1 MIRAIAIDDEPP
13 ALRIIERFAANVP
26 DLNLEHTFT
35 KPGEALDFL
44 RSHPVDL
51 LFLDIQMP
59 SVSGLHFYKNLPGEP
74 LVIFTTGYS
83 EYAVEGFNLKAVDYL
98 LKPFAESRFKEAVA
112 KAQDAMDFK
121 AQQASGGVQFISI
134 RADYSVNKVAL
145 ADIKYIEGL
154 DDYLKIHLENAKPIV
169 ARMTMKAMVEML
181 PIATFI
187 RVHRSY
193 IVPLARISMVRNKH
207 IYIGDVKIPIGGS
220 YEEAFFKVF

>member
-13 ALRIIERFAANVP
+13 ALRIIERFAGNIP
-26 DLNLEHTFT
+26 ELNLEQTFT

-74 LVIFTTGYS
+74 MVIFTTGYS

-98 LKPFAESRFKEAVA
+98 LKPFAEARFKEAFV
-112 KAQDAMDFK
+112 KAQDALDFK
-121 AQQASGGVQFISI
+121 VQQASGGAQFITI
-134 RADYSVNKVAL
+134 KADYSVIKVAL

-154 DDYLKIHLENAKPIV
+154 DDYLKIHLENAKAIV

-181 PIATFI
+181 PPATFL

-193 IVPLARISMVRNKH
+193 IVPLARIGMVRNKN
-207 IYIGDVKIPIGGS
+207 IFIGDMKIPIGGS
-220 YEEAFFKVF
+220 YEDAFFKVF